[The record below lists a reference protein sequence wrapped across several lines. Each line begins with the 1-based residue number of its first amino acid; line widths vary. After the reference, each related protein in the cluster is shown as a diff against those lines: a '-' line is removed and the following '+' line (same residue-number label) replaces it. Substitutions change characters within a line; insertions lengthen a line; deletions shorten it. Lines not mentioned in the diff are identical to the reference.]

1 MRYQPRVVRSPAAH
15 APGVRSGRSCHMQP
29 TRPWESPVRPAV
41 GFDRSSHTRLQQ
53 PASRSAS
60 GRVLSP
66 PYAAARPN
74 ARSTGARGQ
83 RASRPA
89 SGAHPTRG
97 RPDCCR
103 HALVRARPVHQPARA
118 AKAHCGGNSA
128 ATTRHRHPPPSRST
142 SSRRPAAP
150 ARSRPRAATAPL
162 ATPELASSTE
172 SACGLLA
179 AHPMP
184 HATPDAA
191 APEDRLPPTED
202 AAPAVTIAPAIVHR
216 KRGEPHGHAH
226 HHRRPCGHPVI
237 PRAGVGAR
245 GLRPHTAHRAR
256 DRRQLRRRLPAVLQ
270 PLLPCAQERGVA
282 VRATTRS

>member
-15 APGVRSGRSCHMQP
+15 APGVRSGRSCHTQP
-29 TRPWESPVRPAV
+29 TRSWESPVRPAV
-41 GFDRSSHTRLQQ
+41 GFGRSSHTRLQQ

-83 RASRPA
+83 RAARPA

-97 RPDCCR
+97 RPVCCR

-118 AKAHCGGNSA
+118 EKAHCGGNSA

-191 APEDRLPPTED
+191 APEDRLPRRKTPPQPLQLLLQSSTESEASPMAMPT
-202 AAPAVTIAPAIVHR
+202 TID
-216 KRGEPHGHAH
+216 GHAAIQSSLVF
-226 HHRRPCGHPVI
+226 RNI
-237 PRAGVGAR
+237 
-245 GLRPHTAHRAR
+245 
-256 DRRQLRRRLPAVLQ
+256 
-270 PLLPCAQERGVA
+270 
-282 VRATTRS
+282 

>member
-29 TRPWESPVRPAV
+29 TRPWESPVRPSV
-41 GFDRSSHTRLQQ
+41 GFGRSSHTRLQQ

-66 PYAAARPN
+66 PYAAVRPN

-118 AKAHCGGNSA
+118 AKAHCDGNSA

-162 ATPELASSTE
+162 ATPIS
-172 SACGLLA
+172 
-179 AHPMP
+179 P
-184 HATPDAA
+184 
-191 APEDRLPPTED
+191 APQR
-202 AAPAVTIAPAIVHR
+202 APAGSWQPTRCHMPPR
-216 KRGEPHGHAH
+216 TPPHLKTASPDGR
-226 HHRRPCGHPVI
+226 RRPSRYNCSCNRP
-237 PRAGVGAR
+237 PKARRA
-245 GLRPHTAHRAR
+245 PW
-256 DRRQLRRRLPAVLQ
+256 
-270 PLLPCAQERGVA
+270 PCPPP
-282 VRATTRS
+282 

>member
-15 APGVRSGRSCHMQP
+15 APGVRSGRSCHTQP

-41 GFDRSSHTRLQQ
+41 GSGRSSHARLQQ

-66 PYAAARPN
+66 PYAAVRPN
-74 ARSTGARGQ
+74 ARSTGARAQ

-97 RPDCCR
+97 RPVCCR
-103 HALVRARPVHQPARA
+103 HALVRARPVQQPARA
-118 AKAHCGGNSA
+118 AKAHCDGNSA

-162 ATPELASSTE
+162 ATPNS
-172 SACGLLA
+172 
-179 AHPMP
+179 P
-184 HATPDAA
+184 
-191 APEDRLPPTED
+191 APQR
-202 AAPAVTIAPAIVHR
+202 APAGSWQPTRCRMPPR
-216 KRGEPHGHAH
+216 TPPHLKTASPDGR
-226 HHRRPCGHPVI
+226 RRPSRYNCSCNRP
-237 PRAGVGAR
+237 PKARRA
-245 GLRPHTAHRAR
+245 PW
-256 DRRQLRRRLPAVLQ
+256 
-270 PLLPCAQERGVA
+270 PCPPP
-282 VRATTRS
+282 